1 MPTDSRM
8 LFSTMEGRSGEA
20 AGLSVTE
27 AKGKPMEVY
36 SDCGAADA
44 VGSKLV
50 TSLYA
55 KLPNTEVSSDDS

>member
-1 MPTDSRM
+1 MPTESRA
-8 LFSTMEGRSGEA
+8 LFSTKEGRSGEA
-20 AGLSVTE
+20 GGLSATE
-27 AKGKPMEVY
+27 AKGEPMGVY

-55 KLPNTEVSSDDS
+55 KLPNMEVSSDDS